1 MDDPGIKVE
10 QVDNRVGQGGSQ
22 VIQSLQIDEENRNIE
37 DNILNAEMIATD
49 SNENVSP
56 GDRTSCEVK
65 EEEPQI
71 RVGDNVL
78 EQIPSTESESSGCS
92 QVIQETLTDIV
103 DHDSKTAVPTSNV
116 LEDSEKTDVP
126 NNAVL
131 GNSLG
136 EPDKADKSGGG
147 RTTPDSPSSIYQVK
161 WVVWGRVQCPV
172 ITQNENG
179 PCPLISIVNVL
190 LLRGKLS
197 LPEGCQVIS
206 AGQLLEWLADL
217 LLDLREGDQASR
229 PDFQHNI
236 NDAIAVLPK
245 LQTGLDVNV
254 RFTGVADFE
263 YTEDSLIFDLLDIS
277 LYHGWLVDPQTTEV
291 AAAVANMSYNQL
303 VENIISNRSSNDS
316 HAMSRALVAEQWLED
331 SRSQLTYH
339 GLAELST
346 TLKEGELA
354 VFFRNNHFS
363 TVHRSGGQLFL
374 LVTDQGFLEK
384 SSLVWETLANIEG
397 DTEFVD
403 AQFRPGEEGMPQ
415 GEEGDRALALAL
427 GRQEEQG
434 REREQEWEQYK
445 GQLGVSEELS
455 DAQLAAR
462 LQEAENQ
469 AAAVEARQGEV
480 QGQQGPSNPIGPR
493 AGGRKDKNCCIL

>member
-1 MDDPGIKVE
+1 MPFLLILSPFKVIE
-10 QVDNRVGQGGSQ
+10 NLQVE
-22 VIQSLQIDEENRNIE
+22 EENKNIE
-37 DNILNAEMIATD
+37 ENNRYLSSPDR
-49 SNENVSP
+49 NENLRRCERISD
-56 GDRTSCEVK
+56 GDDAAEDNGDGAAEVEDK
-65 EEEPQI
+65 TGV
-71 RVGDNVL
+71 RML
-78 EQIPSTESESSGCS
+78 EQMPSTESESSGCS
-92 QVIQETLTDIV
+92 KIATEPALEHSPAAQESHISDNPGSSV
-103 DHDSKTAVPTSNV
+103 A
-116 LEDSEKTDVP
+116 
-126 NNAVL
+126 
-131 GNSLG
+131 G
-136 EPDKADKSGGG
+136 EPMKVEVEKSEG
-147 RTTPDSPSSIYQVK
+147 RTSPDSPSSIYQVIPPFHNLNLITYLSQVK
-161 WVVWGRVQCPV
+161 WVTWGKVKCPV

-217 LLDLREGDQASR
+217 LLDLREEDQAAR

-254 RFTGVADFE
+254 RFTGVGDFE

-291 AAAVANMSYNQL
+291 AAAVANLSYNQL
-303 VENIISNRSSNDS
+303 VETIISNRSSADS

-403 AQFRPGEEGMPQ
+403 AQFQPGEEGLPQ

-434 REREQEWEQYK
+434 REREQVSFHRRCVVFISGCVVCQEWEEYK
-445 GQLGVSEELS
+445 GQLGGSEELS

-462 LQEAENQ
+462 LQVLMLRLLSLVHKRHLFNI
-469 AAAVEARQGEV
+469 
-480 QGQQGPSNPIGPR
+480 S
-493 AGGRKDKNCCIL
+493 

>member
-1 MDDPGIKVE
+1 LITLLKRMDDPGINA
-10 QVDNRVGQGGSQ
+10 QHVDNRVGVEGTQ
-22 VIQSLQIDEENRNIE
+22 VIENLQGEEENQNIE
-37 DNILNAEMIATD
+37 EEKCYLGNAESVATD
-49 SNENVSP
+49 TNENLSQCE
-56 GDRTSCEVK
+56 RTSGGVG
-65 EEEPQI
+65 EEGGEDKVRLLQ
-71 RVGDNVL
+71 
-78 EQIPSTESESSGCS
+78 QMPSTESESSGCS
-92 QVIQETLTDIV
+92 
-103 DHDSKTAVPTSNV
+103 KAVTEPM
-116 LEDSEKTDVP
+116 EDSLVGQQESQGLVGHSG
-126 NNAVL
+126 AAAQ
-131 GNSLG
+131 GSAG
-136 EPDKADKSGGG
+136 EPVKGETEKSGG

-161 WVVWGRVQCPV
+161 WVVWRKVKCPV

-217 LLDLREGDQASR
+217 LLDLREEDQAAR

-254 RFTGVADFE
+254 RFTGVGDFE

-291 AAAVANMSYNQL
+291 AAAVANLSYNQL
-303 VENIISNRSSNDS
+303 VETIISNRSSADS
-316 HAMSRALVAEQWLED
+316 DAMSRALVAEQWLED

-403 AQFRPGEEGMPQ
+403 AQFQPGEEGLPQ
-415 GEEGDRALALAL
+415 GEDGDRALALAL

-434 REREQEWEQYK
+434 REREQEWEEYK
-445 GQLGVSEELS
+445 GQLGGSEELS

-462 LQEAENQ
+462 LQEVENQ
-469 AAAVEARQGEV
+469 AAAVEASRQGEP
-480 QGQQGPSNPIGPR
+480 QSQPGPSNPIGPR
-493 AGGRKDKNCCIL
+493 TGGRKDKNCCIL